1 MTPHSP
7 TITRL
12 LTLALAAAVFAVPAP
27 AAAGARIT
35 VINAD
40 GPNEGFN
47 DPTPA
52 APVGGNPGTTKGQQR
67 LIAFQFAADIWGA
80 ALDSNIDI
88 QIQASFD
95 PLGANVL
102 GAAAATASTA
112 NEETAEGFPGL
123 APNTNYH
130 IALANKR
137 TGRDIPAEVGL
148 VNFPEV
154 VAQFSSDFD
163 FYLGLDN
170 NHGARNDLVVV
181 LLHELGHGLGFS
193 SFMSRVTG
201 NTPGNRTDTFLDN
214 VIDGSTNGRLAPL
227 APADRLAAIRKVD
240 QIAWTGSEVAAA
252 VPSTLVFGRPE
263 LTVLQPS
270 TVPGGRYGTAAF
282 GPPVPA
288 AGITGTVIVAQDGTA
303 PSSTDACEPLTAA
316 SALAVRGN
324 IALVDRGTCNF
335 NVKVKNAQD
344 AGAVAVLVADN
355 APDNPP
361 VTLGGADATITIPS
375 VRILRDTGTAIKAAT
390 TPVIVTIGFDF
401 SRRAGT
407 DLQDRALLYASNPI
421 INGST
426 LNHWDPIASRNLLM
440 EPSING
446 DLTHSLIA
454 PFDTTLAEMHDIGWY
469 TDANLD
475 GAEDATVIVNGCD
488 TGVAN
493 DLIATGARLADQ
505 ARAWFG
511 ACEAST
517 SNTRAFDACVDDVTK
532 AASKANVISAR
543 QGTQLRRCALQSRLP
558 TTND

>member
-1 MTPHSP
+1 MMSLSP
-7 TITRL
+7 TLSRL
-12 LTLALAAAVFAVPAP
+12 LPLALIASVLAMPAP
-27 AAAGARIT
+27 AWAGARIT
-35 VINAD
+35 IINAD
-40 GPNEGFN
+40 GANEGFN
-47 DPTPA
+47 DPTPVP
-52 APVGGNPGTTKGQQR
+52 PVGGNPGTTKGQQR

-102 GAAAATASTA
+102 GAAAATASIA
-112 NEETAEGFPGL
+112 NFEPAAGFPGL

-130 IALANKR
+130 IALGNKR
-137 TGRDIPAEVGL
+137 TGIDIPAAVGL
-148 VNFPEV
+148 ANFPEV

-170 NHGARNDLVVV
+170 NHGTRNDLVVV

-193 SFMSRVTG
+193 SFMSRTTG
-201 NTPGNRTDTFLDN
+201 NTPAGRTDVFLEN
-214 VIDGSTNGRLAPL
+214 VLDGSTNGRLAPL

-240 QIAWTGSEVAAA
+240 QIVWTGSEVAAA
-252 VPSTLVFGRPE
+252 VPTTLVFGRPE

-270 TVPGGRYGTAAF
+270 GIPDGRYGTAAF
-282 GPPVPA
+282 GPPVPP
-288 AGITGTVIVAQDGTA
+288 AGITGTVIVAQDGVDV
-303 PSSTDACEPLTAA
+303 STDACEPLTAA
-316 SALAVRGN
+316 NALAVRGN
-324 IALVDRGTCNF
+324 IALVDRGTCSF
-335 NVKVKNAQD
+335 NVKVKIAQD

-355 APDNPP
+355 VADNPA
-361 VTLGGADATITIPS
+361 VTLGGADSTVTIPS

-390 TPVIVTIGFDF
+390 SPVIVTIGFDF

-407 DLQDRALLYASNPI
+407 DPQDRPLLYASDPI
-421 INGST
+421 IVGST

-454 PFDTTLAEMHDIGWY
+454 PFDTTLAEMHDIGWF

-475 GAEDATVIVNGCD
+475 GIEDATVIVNACD

-493 DLIATGARLADQ
+493 ELIASGARLADQ

-517 SNTRAFDACVDDVTK
+517 SNARAFDSCVDAVTK
-532 AASKANVISAR
+532 AAQKANVITAR
-543 QGTQLRRCALQSRLP
+543 QSSQLRRCALQSRLP
-558 TTND
+558 TTNE